1 MGAHTR
7 PGRTRLTA
15 APGRHRGELA
25 PLLDVDVSAAAG
37 RAVVG
42 LATAGAAGAVV
53 VTGAGGALA
62 SPAVAG
68 SASATQAGPY
78 AAPTAEQ
85 LAELRGCE
93 SSDDYSIDTGN
104 GYYGAYQFD
113 LQTWHGLGYSGYPN
127 DASPATQDAAASQL
141 EEGRGWEPWPACSQ
155 KLGLTTTSATTARG
169 SLTPPRV
176 LSRTVVAV
184 SHSHLVAA
192 SIPAFPGTTLTAALV
207 STKRADVLVWQ
218 SRMARRGW
226 RITVDGYFGPKSA
239 RVAQQFAAEKK
250 IATRAGTVNASM
262 WTAAW
267 TAPIT

>member
-1 MGAHTR
+1 
-7 PGRTRLTA
+7 
-15 APGRHRGELA
+15 
-25 PLLDVDVSAAAG
+25 VSAAAG

-53 VTGAGGALA
+53 VTGAGAALA
-62 SPAVAG
+62 APAVPG
-68 SASATQAGPY
+68 SAAQAGPY
-78 AAPTAEQ
+78 AAPTADQ

-93 SSDDYSIDTGN
+93 SSDNYTIDTGN

-113 LQTWHGLGYSGYPN
+113 LGTWHGLGYKGYPN

-155 KLGLTTTSATTARG
+155 KLGLTTTSATTVRG

-176 LSRTVVAV
+176 LSRTAPASA
-184 SHSHLVAA
+184 SHSHLVTA
-192 SIPAFPGTTLTAALV
+192 SVPAFPGTTLTASLV

-226 RITVDGYFGPKSA
+226 RITVDGYFGPQSA